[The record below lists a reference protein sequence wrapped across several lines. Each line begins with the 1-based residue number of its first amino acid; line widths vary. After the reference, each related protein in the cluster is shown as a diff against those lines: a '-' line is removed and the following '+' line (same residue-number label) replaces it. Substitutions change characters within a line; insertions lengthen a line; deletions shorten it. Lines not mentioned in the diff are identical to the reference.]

1 MTLSTVSWSPSRVRL
16 RLRPRSIAGGWLVW
30 ACGLVL
36 LLLVAVAAFAPLL
49 APYDPNT
56 TDLGNALLGPTSAHW
71 LGTDQVGRD
80 TLSRLMLGART
91 SLVGPLAVVVVA
103 SLLGV
108 SVGLLAGWCGGWV
121 DAAIGRLVDIGFAF
135 PALLLAILAV
145 SLFGKGLFAP
155 VVAMCVAYTPFMA
168 RQVRGLVRT
177 IKSRPFVSAYSVQGF
192 GPVSIAVRRVLPNI
206 APLMLAQATVMFGY
220 ALLDLAALSFLGLGA
235 QPPTSDWGAMINDGR
250 GAVLLGQPLSAL
262 VPSVAVVVTVVA
274 FNVVGE
280 QLGDGIS
287 RRDP

>member
-1 MTLSTVSWSPSRVRL
+1 MTASTVSPAPIRVRL
-16 RLRPRSIAGGWLVW
+16 HLRSVAGGWLVL

-36 LLLVAVAAFAPLL
+36 LLLVAVAVLAPLL

-56 TDLGNALLGPTSAHW
+56 TDLGNALAGPTSTHW

-80 TLSRLMLGART
+80 TLSRLLLGART
-91 SLVGPLAVVVVA
+91 SLVGPLSVVVVA

-108 SVGLLAGWCGGWV
+108 SVGLLAGWRGGWV
-121 DAAIGRLVDIGFAF
+121 DAVIGRLVEIGFAF

-155 VVAMCVAYTPFMA
+155 VVAMSMAYTPFMA

-177 IKSRPFVSAYSVQGF
+177 VKSRPFVSAYSVQGC

-235 QPPTSDWGAMINDGR
+235 QPPSSDWGAMINDGR

-262 VPSVAVVVTVVA
+262 VPSVAVVVTVVC

-280 QLGDGIS
+280 QLGDRIS

>member
-1 MTLSTVSWSPSRVRL
+1 MTLSTVSLPPTWVRL
-16 RLRPRSIAGGWLVW
+16 RVRSLAAGWLVS
-30 ACGLVL
+30 ASGLVL
-36 LLLVAVAAFAPLL
+36 MVLVAVAAL
-49 APYDPNT
+49 APILAPHDPNT

-80 TLSRLMLGART
+80 TLSRLMLGTRT

-108 SVGLLAGWCGGWV
+108 ALGLLAGWRGGWV
-121 DAAIGRLVDIGFAF
+121 DALISRLLEIGFAF
-135 PALLLAILAV
+135 PGLLLAILAV

-155 VVAMCVAYTPFMA
+155 VVAMSVAYTPFMA
-168 RQVRGLVRT
+168 RQVRGLVQT
-177 IKSRPFVSAYSVQGF
+177 IKPRPFVSAYSVQGF
-192 GPVSIAVRRVLPNI
+192 GPVSIAVRRILPNI
-206 APLMLAQATVMFGY
+206 APLLLAQATVMFGY

-235 QPPTSDWGAMINDGR
+235 QPPTSDWGAMINEGR
-250 GAVLLGQPLSAL
+250 GAVLLGQPLSAIA
-262 VPSVAVVVTVVA
+262 PSIAVVVTVVA

-280 QLGDGIS
+280 QLGDRIS